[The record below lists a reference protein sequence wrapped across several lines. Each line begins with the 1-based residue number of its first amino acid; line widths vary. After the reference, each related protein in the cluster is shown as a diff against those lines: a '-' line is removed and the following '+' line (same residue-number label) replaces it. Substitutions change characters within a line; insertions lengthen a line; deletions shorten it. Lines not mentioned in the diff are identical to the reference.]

1 MKINKDQILKSLNCC
16 LFGSC
21 LDCPY
26 EVEGHYAKGS
36 DLCAIEMKEKA
47 ILITSELAYECTKL
61 TDENERLR
69 AEIDRTEKALIAC
82 DKAHNALFTDTFR
95 IEAEAKY
102 DTVRKM
108 HSEIKDRCIKGGIY
122 PAFVASTI
130 DQIAKEISEGG
141 DKQCQERK
149 SN

>member
-1 MKINKDQILKSLNCC
+1 MKIDKDQILKSLNCC

-61 TDENERLR
+61 TEENERLR
-69 AEIDRTEKALIAC
+69 A
-82 DKAHNALFTDTFR
+82 
-95 IEAEAKY
+95 

-130 DQIAKEISEGG
+130 DQIAKEMIG
-141 DKQCQERK
+141 DGK
-149 SN
+149 